1 MSFQQR
7 CCWRQGLPT
16 HVQCACDLVTL
27 GRVLQSTV
35 HVPTASTQGTHAKG
49 ATYIVQDSVWTRL
62 SAMLHL
68 LLGLLLHACTLSLV

>member
-16 HVQCACDLVTL
+16 YIQCACNLVTL
-27 GRVLQSTV
+27 RGVLQATV
-35 HVPTASTQGTHAKG
+35 HVPTASTKGTHAKG
-49 ATYIVQDSVWTRL
+49 ATYIVQNSVWTWF

-68 LLGLLLHACTLSLV
+68 LLGLLLHACTLSLA